1 MSTSNIFGD
10 NAASYWAR
18 GLSVVPVEPGEKR
31 PAPEI
36 GSWNGYCNNI
46 PSETKR
52 SEWLDRYGNYG
63 IGLLTNMEIMPDC
76 FLGAVDVDRDDL
88 VRVIVAILGNPVS
101 GKRGQKGATFFVR
114 FAREEKVRKTA
125 LTDHQKA
132 QAVDILVGNSH
143 TVIPPSVHPKT
154 GAAYRWIGKP
164 LLQCEWGE
172 LPVLDRRR
180 LNLLR
185 LVVGSE
191 FTPTLLSGKGTH
203 DAGLRLVAQLA
214 GTGTDEE
221 ITAVIQALLPPD
233 YTGDSLKELPGWIKS
248 AREKGFE
255 QSEEDGSEATLSA
268 KVVRIAIEAGLELF
282 HDGENAY
289 ASVPSA
295 NGILTYPIGSSAFQQ
310 WLRHQAYKSMERP
323 VSRGTLSDA
332 IATLEANALY
342 RGARHPVDIRVAGDT
357 KAVEVD
363 LGQVDGRAIRITANG
378 WELVPRAERRF
389 YRSSGFEPLP
399 EPSRGGNLSLLQ
411 SLLRLDETSF
421 YLFSGF
427 LVNALK
433 PTGPYMALLVEGEQG
448 AGKSFLCHVAKM
460 LIDPNRA
467 SKLRLPNNERDLMI
481 HAKEYRLVVYDNA
494 SGMHPDMSDAL
505 CTLATGGGLGVRRL
519 YTNDELQVFSYS
531 RPLIINGISGYADR
545 PDLLERAIPLR
556 LQAMRVEGRKTER
569 EMLTEFERIRPAI
582 LGALYDAV
590 SCALRNYDE
599 TATPLGLRM
608 ADAARWVASSEAA
621 LGFSSGAMID
631 AIASAQEALFIERI
645 NDDAL
650 VIAIREV
657 LTIPGR
663 NREFNGYVGELF
675 KSFDPTRDKALPKT
689 TQQLSKSLV
698 RLRQAMAKTGLHVEF
713 MPKDKRGRKIRI
725 WSSIELD
732 AQPSKPSLYG

>member
-10 NAASYWAR
+10 NAAFYWAR
-18 GLSVVPVEPGEKR
+18 GLSVIPVEPGEKR
-31 PAPEI
+31 PTPGI

-52 SEWLDRYGNYG
+52 SEWLDRYGHHG
-63 IGLLTNMEIMPDC
+63 IGLLTNMEILPDC
-76 FLGAVDVDRDDL
+76 FIGAIDIDRDDL
-88 VRVIVAILGNPVS
+88 IRVTAAILGNPVS

-114 FAREEKVRKTA
+114 FTREEKVRKTA

-154 GAAYRWIGKP
+154 GAAYSWIGKP
-164 LLQCEWGE
+164 LLQCEWEE

-191 FTPTLLSGKGTH
+191 FTPILLSGKSTH
-203 DAGLRLVAQLA
+203 DAGLRLVAQLV
-214 GTGTDEE
+214 GTATDEE
-221 ITAVIQALLPPD
+221 IISIMQALLPPD
-233 YTGDSLKELPGWIKS
+233 YTGDSLEELPGWIKT

-255 QSEEDGSEATLSA
+255 QKEEDGSEATLSA
-268 KVVRIAIEAGLELF
+268 KVVSIAVEAGVELF
-282 HDGENAY
+282 HDGETAY
-289 ASVPSA
+289 ASVPSS
-295 NGILTYPIGSSAFQQ
+295 NGVLTYTVGSSAFQQ
-310 WLRHQAYKSMERP
+310 WLRHQVYKAIERP
-323 VSRGTLSDA
+323 ISRGTLSDA

-342 RGARHPVDIRVAGDT
+342 RGSHRPVEIRIAGDT
-357 KAVEVD
+357 EAVEVD
-363 LGQVDGRAIRITANG
+363 LGQIDGQVVRITADG
-378 WELVPRAERRF
+378 WDLASKAERRF
-389 YRSSGFEPLP
+389 YRASGFEPLP
-399 EPSRGGNLSLLQ
+399 VPSRGGDI
-411 SLLRLDETSF
+411 SLLRSLLGLEETAF

-427 LVNALK
+427 LVNALR
-433 PTGPYMALLVEGEQG
+433 PTGPYMALMVEGEQG
-448 AGKSFLCHVAKM
+448 SGKSFLCHVAKM

-481 HAKEYRLVVYDNA
+481 HAKEYRLIVYDNA
-494 SGMHPDMSDAL
+494 SGMHPDMSDVL

-531 RPLIINGISGYADR
+531 RPLVINGISGYIDR

-556 LQAMRVEGRKTER
+556 LQAMQVEGRRTER
-569 EMLTEFERIRPAI
+569 ELLSEFELIRPAV

-590 SCALRNYDE
+590 SCALRNYDG

-608 ADAARWVASSEAA
+608 ADAARWIASSEAA
-621 LGFSSGAMID
+621 LGFPPGAMTE
-631 AIASAQEALFIERI
+631 AITSAQDALFVERI

-657 LTIPGR
+657 LTVPGR

-689 TQQLSKSLV
+689 TQQLSKQLV
-698 RLRQAMAKTGLHVEF
+698 RLRQAMEKTGLHVEF
-713 MPKDKRGRKIRI
+713 MSKDKRGRKIRI
-725 WSSIELD
+725 WSSVELD
-732 AQPSKPSLYG
+732 PPPSMPPIGG